1 MKLSISS
8 LLLLL
13 LVFLTAC
20 QPATEEEGFGAADK
34 AELVRL
40 TLDRALVDQEIPDF
54 ELLADNSD
62 ELVISSEN
70 IEGVDLPAVAGFKLV
85 LLSPDE
91 IQARANAAGDFVYLS
106 FNQFEVET
114 DNLVRIGLGS
124 SFAIAEDSE
133 MIYLIGGGFKI
144 EYERGSDGWA
154 GDIIESW
161 IS

>member
-8 LLLLL
+8 LLLLSL
-13 LVFLTAC
+13 FFLTAC
-20 QPATEEEGFGAADK
+20 RPAAEEEGFGAADK

-40 TLDRALVDQEIPDF
+40 TLDRALVDQEIPDYQ
-54 ELLADNSD
+54 LLADNRY

-70 IEGVDLPAVAGFKLV
+70 IEGVELPAVAGFELV

-91 IQARANAAGDFVYLS
+91 IQARANEAGDFVYLS

-114 DNLVRIGLGS
+114 EDLVRVGLGS

-144 EYERGSDGWA
+144 EYERGSDGWT